1 MESKEQAQW
10 YVIHTYSGYEAMVE
24 TNLHNMVE
32 NNNLQDYIFEI
43 KIPVEDEVVEKNG
56 KRKVV
61 QRKKFPSYVFIKM
74 IYTNHIWFMVTN
86 TRGVTGFVG
95 PAGRPLPLRDDEV
108 KRMGLEVIEFED
120 LDIKAGDSVR
130 VISGALE
137 NFDGV
142 IESISAERQKV
153 KVVIS
158 MFGRDTPV
166 ELDFSQVEKL

>member
-1 MESKEQAQW
+1 MENRETPQW

-24 TNLHNMVE
+24 NNLHNMVE
-32 NNNLQDYIFEI
+32 NNSLQDWIFEV
-43 KIPVEDEVVEKNG
+43 KVPVEDDVVEKNG

-74 IYTNHIWFMVTN
+74 IYSNHIWFMVTN

-108 KRMGLEVIEFED
+108 KRLGLEVIEFED
-120 LDIKAGDSVR
+120 LDIKPGDNVR

>member
-1 MESKEQAQW
+1 MENKEQAQW
-10 YVIHTYSGYEAMVE
+10 YVIHTYSGYEATVE
-24 TNLHNMVE
+24 SNLHNMVE
-32 NNNLQDYIFEI
+32 NNSLQDYIFEV
-43 KIPVEDEVVEKNG
+43 KVPVEDDVVEKNG

-108 KRMGLEVIEFED
+108 KRMGLEAIDFED
-120 LDIKAGDSVR
+120 LDIKVGDSVK

>member
-1 MESKEQAQW
+1 MENKETPQW

-24 TNLHNMVE
+24 NNLRNMVE
-32 NNNLQDYIFEI
+32 NNSLQDWIFEV
-43 KIPVEDEVVEKNG
+43 KVPVEDDVVEKNG

-74 IYTNHIWFMVTN
+74 IYSNHIWFMVTN

-108 KRMGLEVIEFED
+108 KRLGLEVIDFED
-120 LDIKAGDSVR
+120 LDIKPGDNVR

-142 IESISAERQKV
+142 IDSISAERQKV
-153 KVVIS
+153 TVIIS

>member
-1 MESKEQAQW
+1 MENKEQAQW

-24 TNLHNMVE
+24 SNLHNMVE
-32 NNNLQDYIFEI
+32 NNSLQEYIFDI
-43 KIPVEDEVVEKNG
+43 KVPLEDDVVEKNG
-56 KRKVV
+56 KRKIV

-108 KRMGLEVIEFED
+108 KRMGLEAIDFED
-120 LDIKAGDSVR
+120 LDIKVGDNVR

-142 IESISAERQKV
+142 IEAISPERQKV

-166 ELDFSQVEKL
+166 ELDFTQVEKL